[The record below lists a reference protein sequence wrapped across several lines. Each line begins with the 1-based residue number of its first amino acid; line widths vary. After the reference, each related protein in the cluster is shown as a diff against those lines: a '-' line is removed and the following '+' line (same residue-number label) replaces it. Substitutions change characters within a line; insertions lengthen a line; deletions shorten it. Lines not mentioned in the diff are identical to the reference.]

1 VSEPTLAAFAGSPL
15 FGIAISLLTFQIGSM
30 LYRRTGSVFLN
41 PLVLS
46 MVMIIA
52 FLVNFHISFDDYN
65 KGGQFISFFLGPAT
79 IILAVPLYRKIHL
92 LKANVLPILAGITIG
107 SVTGIVSIIGMCRIF
122 GLDELVSVS
131 MIPKSIT
138 TPIGIE
144 LSNQLGGLPSITV
157 AGIVFTGIS
166 GVLLGPMICRLFRID
181 NKVAV
186 GIAIGTSSHALGTTK
201 AVELGETEG
210 AMSGLAIGIAG
221 LITVFLAPLIAKILM

>member
-1 VSEPTLAAFAGSPL
+1 MSEPALAAFAGSPL

-65 KGGQFISFFLGPAT
+65 KGGRFISFFLGPAT
-79 IILAVPLYRKIHL
+79 VILAVPLYKKIHL
-92 LKANVLPILAGITIG
+92 LKANILPILAGITIG

-122 GLDELVSVS
+122 GLDELISVS

>member
-1 VSEPTLAAFAGSPL
+1 MNEIITSLVSSPL
-15 FGIAISLLTFQIGSM
+15 FGIIISLLTFQMGSM
-30 LYRRTGSVFLN
+30 LYKKTGLVYLN
-41 PLVLS
+41 PLVFS
-46 MVMIIA
+46 MLMIIA
-52 FLVNFHISFDDYN
+52 FLVSFHISFDDYN
-65 KGGQFISFFLGPAT
+65 KGGQFISYFLGPAT
-79 IILAVPLYRKIHL
+79 VILAVPLYKKVNL
-92 LKANVLPILAGITIG
+92 LKENILPIIGGITIG
-107 SVTGIVSIIGMCRIF
+107 SATGIVSIIAMCRLF
-122 GLDELVSVS
+122 GLDELVSIS

-144 LSNQLGGLPSITV
+144 LSNQLGGLPAITV

-166 GVLLGPMICRLFRID
+166 GVLIGPMICKLFKID

-221 LITVFLAPLIAKILM
+221 LITVLLAPLLAKIFM

>member
-1 VSEPTLAAFAGSPL
+1 MNEPTLTAFAGSPL
-15 FGIAISLLTFQIGSM
+15 FGIAISLLTFQTGNM

-46 MVMIIA
+46 MLMIIA

-79 IILAVPLYRKIHL
+79 VILAVPLYKKINL
-92 LKANVLPILAGITIG
+92 LKANILPILAGITIG
-107 SVTGIVSIIGMCRIF
+107 SVTGIVSIIAMCRIF

-166 GVLLGPMICRLFRID
+166 GVLLGPMICRLFRIQD
-181 NKVAV
+181 KVAV